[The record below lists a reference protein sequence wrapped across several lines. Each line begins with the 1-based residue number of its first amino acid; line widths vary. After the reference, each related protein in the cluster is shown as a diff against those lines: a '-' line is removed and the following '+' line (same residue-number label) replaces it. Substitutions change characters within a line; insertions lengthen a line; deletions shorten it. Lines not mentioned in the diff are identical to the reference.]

1 MKNIYSSNHHIRRVD
16 NVDVDTSAKGDE
28 VVVKMLAAPINP
40 ADINTVQ
47 GVYGKKPSS
56 FPAFIGNE
64 GVGVVEEVGPNVTG
78 VKKGDH
84 VIPSSGG
91 LGTWRTHLVCK
102 ANDITTVP
110 KELPIEYASI
120 LSVNPCTAYRLLK
133 DFVELKAGDVIIQ
146 NGANSMVGLLVIQLA
161 KLRGIQTINLIRP
174 SQNQEVTVKRM
185 KDLGADIVMDYSFAN
200 NNTKMA
206 RLLSDMPKPKLA
218 LNCVGGEAARV
229 VTKYLADDGVMV
241 TYGGMSKQPIT
252 VPTSPFIFHN
262 ITLKGFWMTRWV
274 ETHSKAERD
283 EMLQELSKLI
293 IDKKLLA
300 MIETHK
306 FSEFNYALEKSQQD
320 GQDRKVVLKMNE

>member
-1 MKNIYSSNHHIRRVD
+1 
-16 NVDVDTSAKGDE
+16 
-28 VVVKMLAAPINP
+28 MLAAPINP

-56 FPAFIGNE
+56 FPAIPGNE
-64 GVGVVEEVGPNVTG
+64 GVGIVEEIGSGVSG

-84 VIPSSGG
+84 VIPSSAG

-102 ANDITTVP
+102 ADAVSKVP
-110 KELPIEYASI
+110 KELPVEYASI
-120 LSVNPCTAYRLLK
+120 LSVNPCTAYRLLT
-133 DFVELKAGDVIIQ
+133 DFAELKPGDVIIQ

-161 KLRGIQTINLIRP
+161 KMRGIQTINLIRQK
-174 SQNQEVTVKRM
+174 QNHELTVQRM

-218 LNCVGGEAARV
+218 LNCVGGDAARI

-252 VPTSPFIFHN
+252 IPTSPLIFNN
-262 ITLKGFWMTRWV
+262 ISLKGFWMTKWV
-274 ETHSKAERD
+274 ETHSKEERQKMID
-283 EMLQELSKLI
+283 ELSKLI

-300 MIETHK
+300 FVETHK
-306 FSEFNYALEKSQQD
+306 FSEFDYALEKSVNASS
-320 GQDRKVVLKMNE
+320 DRKVVLKMTE